1 MISSKKKVLENYD
14 CDDDNY
20 DNNEKND
27 DIRNDSNDVFI
38 AAIFMRLTRKIMTKS
53 SIIMTRTV
61 ITLMLTTL
69 MILIAVIRIIMNIEN
84 DNDNKKIQLP
94 LTIISPTHLG
104 SIERSNQFVLVNFF
118 YKQELIQVKFW

>member
-1 MISSKKKVLENYD
+1 MISSEKKVLEDNE
-14 CDDDNY
+14 CDDDTY

-38 AAIFMRLTRKIMTKS
+38 AAILMRLTRKIMTKS

-69 MILIAVIRIIMNIEN
+69 MILIAVIRIITNIEN
-84 DNDNKKIQLP
+84 DNDEKKIQQATVDNNLA
-94 LTIISPTHLG
+94 LRTLDQL
-104 SIERSNQFVLVNFF
+104 RD
-118 YKQELIQVKFW
+118 LIRLF